1 MSSVLNIDFE
11 NSSSNFREH
20 RNPDL
25 ISETLALV
33 GPSYKGPAFVPIIV
47 NEYSESEPDPT
58 LNTFENIFG
67 AESKNYY
74 ATPTIANIWLTSGG
88 QQLSYTRI
96 LGIGD
101 GSGTEEVSG
110 ITNGSGFVVGEKTVC
125 DSIIPG
131 KVGDNNK
138 AQRSGLAQGEELA
151 LGRTFFY
158 CNRYFNQIIPN
169 KIFSSYES
177 NMYGNLNTN
186 EHFYLID
193 KVFLTQQGV
202 YLTLDRKQNSTI
214 DTLLTTMFN
223 THTRNSDLKGLTVKS
238 DTDYG
243 TTANDFFGGFI
254 TFKDGDDSLDRIC
267 INGLNNEEYS
277 RISNIL
283 KFENKDTSN
292 YINYYNDDIGTS
304 INFINKDFKRLNDR
318 GYLEYCNFKFEDES
332 LRHVSGANNQ
342 AQIILPSRLAHNI
355 ASKDEGIPSYEDFQ
369 STFKKA
375 KTPWVVSQH
384 LYGWAES
391 DDTVREDIDKKC
403 TDLFRFHACDD
414 GEIGNRFRIR
424 IKPKKLG
431 KDSGIPDFFNS
442 EKNKI
447 VSKNTWSTFD
457 ISIKEYNNKIN
468 SFTEIMNVSNVD
480 LNPDSQN
487 YICRLF
493 GTRNT
498 YFDLENK
505 KIVDVGF
512 YPKTNQYLFVEVHPD
527 VEDKINSC
535 TLMPSGFHS
544 YPHININ
551 NNCLVDETLLSKIT
565 TDTSDLSG
573 KIRDKKIFQKPVNY
587 NRNLN
592 YTTRTGTIEGIEDE
606 QYYWGVQFNNQTSS
620 SSSAGFN
627 FSFEGEDKIIPL
639 FTFNYPKYLQDSV
652 NFATGN
658 NMLSPYYD
666 YTKWFQDSRSDINV
680 WVEDKNY
687 LNSFFHLE
695 KILYIKNADLL
706 GSKYRFASYRR
717 DGKSIADIK
726 FENGNDEDRNEIIDI
741 FKYVNIND
749 LLIVNDGELESEN
762 SKFLKFDFFTYG
774 GFDGLNCFDYDK
786 KLMNNDAVVRELE
799 DEDSDSLYQ
808 GPTYNMYSKAL
819 GITTQYE
826 NTDCD
831 ILSIPG
837 ITHPKFL
844 REIHDIT
851 EEKDRF
857 ISIIDVPKLDSSSNF
872 ITGSMFEESYISNE
886 NDAIQ
891 AINPPVTNTIA
902 GDIIIKKIN
911 SGINDVNGN
920 PIFTNFNEINEEGT
934 IPSLNFF
941 NKFNFESRNMFA
953 MFNDVIVSE
962 VGSEDKY
969 KINFVLPSTSLA
981 INALSKTYNSP
992 QINLDNKV
1000 SDIYTNEYFTFFD
1013 GVNNNFIG
1021 TSNEKPQFLRLSES
1035 IGVNIVGA
1043 EAENTQANLSI
1054 NSANSLK
1061 EDRRSIF
1068 RSINNT
1074 RILNRIK
1081 KSIKFNLYGY
1091 NRRDPLLFNNIF
1103 SKSSINT
1110 NFKIVLEETLQE
1122 FIEDQSLRG
1131 FKVDMGTSLFDS
1143 LVSNKK
1149 NEISCKVLISFFGQ
1163 SINGNLTNI
1172 SLDNIMSNI
1181 DQLIENFN
1189 ENIVIV
1195 RT

>member
-1 MSSVLNIDFE
+1 
-11 NSSSNFREH
+11 
-20 RNPDL
+20 
-25 ISETLALV
+25 LV
-33 GPSYKGPAFVPIIV
+33 GPAYKGPAFVPTIV
-47 NEYSESEPDPT
+47 NEFSITAPGFT

-67 AESKNYY
+67 TESKNYY
-74 ATPTIANIWLTSGG
+74 TTPTIANIWLTSGG

-110 ITNGSGFVVGEKTVC
+110 ITKGSGFVVGKKTVC
-125 DSIIPG
+125 DSIVPG

-158 CNRYFNQIIPN
+158 CNRYLNENITN

-202 YLTLDRKQNSTI
+202 YLTLDRTRNSTI
-214 DTLLTTMFN
+214 DTRLTTIFN
-223 THTRNSDLKGLTVKS
+223 KHASDSDLKGFTVKS

-243 TTANDFFGGFI
+243 TTPNDFFGGFI
-254 TFKDGDDSLDRIC
+254 TFKDGADSLDRIC
-267 INGLNNEEYS
+267 INGLNNEEYT
-277 RISNIL
+277 RVSNIL
-283 KFENKDTSN
+283 RFKNSTKEN
-292 YINYYNDDIGTS
+292 YINYYNDAIGTLT
-304 INFINKDFKRLNDR
+304 NFINKDFKRLNDR
-318 GYLEYCNFKFEDES
+318 GYIEYCNFKFEDKS
-332 LRHVSGANNQ
+332 LRHVTGINEQ
-342 AQIILPSRLAHNI
+342 PQIILPSRLAHNT
-355 ASKDEGIPSYEDFQ
+355 ASKVEEIPSYEDFQ
-369 STFKKA
+369 ATFKKA

-384 LYGWAES
+384 LYGWSES
-391 DDTVREDIDKKC
+391 DDTIREDIDKKC

-431 KDSGIPDFFNS
+431 KDSGIPDFFDS

-457 ISIKEYNNKIN
+457 ISIKEYNHKIN

-512 YPKTNQYLFVEVHPD
+512 FPKTNQYLFVEVHPD

-551 NNCLVDETLLSKIT
+551 NNCLADETLLSKIT
-565 TDTSDLSG
+565 TAASDLSG
-573 KIRDKKIFQKPVNY
+573 GIRDIKIFQKPVNY

-592 YTTRTGTIEGIEDE
+592 YTTRTGTIDTIEDE
-606 QYYWGVQFNNQTSS
+606 QYYWGVQFNNQSS
-620 SSSAGFN
+620 SLPNTALSLLLGRVAKGIPRLT
-627 FSFEGEDKIIPL
+627 FE
-639 FTFNYPKYLQDSV
+639 YPKYLEDDV
-652 NFATGN
+652 NFSVGN

-695 KILYIKNADLL
+695 KILYIKNADQL
-706 GSKYRFASYRR
+706 GDKYRFASYRR
-717 DGKSIADIK
+717 DGKSITDIK
-726 FENGNDEDRNEIIDI
+726 IENLDNAGRNEIINI

-749 LLIVNDGELESEN
+749 LLSVQGENLESEN

-774 GFDGLNCFDYDK
+774 GFDGLDCFDYDK
-786 KLMNNDAVVRELE
+786 KLMNNDAVTRELE
-799 DEDSDSLYQ
+799 DEDSDALQQ
-808 GPTYNMYSKAL
+808 GPTYNMYSEAL
-819 GITTQYE
+819 SITTKYE

-831 ILSIPG
+831 ILSIPD
-837 ITHPKFL
+837 IRHPKFL
-844 REIHDIT
+844 REIYEVTKD
-851 EEKDRF
+851 KDRF
-857 ISIIDVPKLDSSSNF
+857 ISLIDVPKLDNNF
-872 ITGSMFEESYISNE
+872 NYISGSLFEESYGAGEDEAGTSLL
-886 NDAIQ
+886 
-891 AINPPVTNTIA
+891 
-902 GDIIIKKIN
+902 GDIIEKPIN
-911 SGINDVNGN
+911 SGDVDSSGDT
-920 PIFTNFNEINEEGT
+920 IFTSIREINEKGS
-934 IPSLNFF
+934 IFSLDFF
-941 NKFNFESRNMFA
+941 SRFNFESRNLFTS
-953 MFNDVIVSE
+953 FNDIIAKDNS
-962 VGSEDKY
+962 STDKY
-969 KINFVLPSTSLA
+969 KIQFYLPATSLT
-981 INALSKTYNSP
+981 INALGRTYNSP
-992 QINLDNKV
+992 QINIDNK
-1000 SDIYTNEYFTFFD
+1000 SIDLYSNNTFEYFD
-1013 GVNNNFIG
+1013 IINANFIVE
-1021 TSNEKPQFLRLSES
+1021 SNEKSSLLRKSES
-1035 IGVNIVGA
+1035 IGINVIGKESSNQQG
-1043 EAENTQANLSI
+1043 TLSL

-1068 RSINNT
+1068 RSINNS
-1074 RILNRIK
+1074 RIINRIK
-1081 KSIKFNLYGY
+1081 KSIKFNLYGF
-1091 NRRDPLLFNNIF
+1091 NGNDPLLFTNNFSSSNIYSKLRDILEDALQPFVDSNNIQSFNVDLGSNLLSNIDF
-1103 SKSSINT
+1103 SSSNT
-1110 NFKIVLEETLQE
+1110 
-1122 FIEDQSLRG
+1122 
-1131 FKVDMGTSLFDS
+1131 
-1143 LVSNKK
+1143 
-1149 NEISCKVLISFFGQ
+1149 ISCKIIITFFGENV
-1163 SINGNLTNI
+1163 NGSLTNLEI
-1172 SLDNIMSNI
+1172 DSIMSNI
-1181 DQLIENFN
+1181 DQLIESFD